1 MSKEFSEETLNLLK
15 GITIENLEKYSKV
28 NAKSV
33 LGKLI
38 GTDPNLKT
46 KIPLLIKEI
55 ESTIETFSKL
65 SKPEFE
71 EAHTKY
77 TAHIKHVN
85 KVEKRKGLP
94 ELTPTTK
101 EYCFRFAP
109 SPSGPLHVGH
119 LIPLL
124 LNSEYAKKYNGKLV
138 LRLEDTNPSKIS
150 KEIYKQLEEDAN
162 WATENKISEVITQS
176 EHIDD
181 YYKYAKQLIK
191 DGHAYISTDK
201 PEEWRELVKNKT
213 ESPERNLSA
222 KEQLKKWE
230 EMHTILKEGSAVV
243 RIKTD
248 MQHKNPAIRDWP
260 PFRIT
265 EESHPLVGKKHRVW
279 PLMNFSVAVDDRR
292 SNLTHVIRGK
302 DHLTNADRQK
312 YIYNYFNW
320 DIPEYLHIGRVNFEG
335 ITVSASQFQKDIE
348 EGKYSGRDDPKL
360 PTAAAFRRRG
370 ISPRA
375 FVKYVH
381 ELGPSKV
388 DKTVSFEDFMK
399 AIYAF
404 NREIIEPEANRYF
417 IIEDPVEVELNELPS
432 NIKAE
437 LPLHPNFQSRGVRK
451 FHKSNKFYIEKRD
464 VKEEGNIRLM
474 HLCNYSVK
482 DSKFISENLDKELKA
497 KVIHW
502 LPISDKEKNVEVLV
516 KRAHGKDIK
525 AIGEPALSKLEPGTI
540 IQFERKF
547 FARFDSKEGNV
558 LVFYE
563 THK

>member
-260 PFRIT
+260 AFRIT
-265 EESHPLVGKKHRVW
+265 EEEHPLVGKKYRVW
-279 PLMNFSVAVDDRR
+279 PLMNFSVAIDDHE
-292 SNLTHVIRGK
+292 SELTHVIRGK
-302 DHLTNADRQK
+302 DHLTNAERQA
-312 YIYNYFNW
+312 YIFKYFNW
-320 DIPEYLHIGRVNFEG
+320 FIPEYIHTGRINFEG
-335 ITVSASQFQKDIE
+335 IKVSASQFCKDIE
-348 EGKYSGRDDPKL
+348 DKKYTGRDDSKL
-360 PTAAAFRRRG
+360 PTVAAFKRRG
-370 ISPRA
+370 INAEA
-375 FVKYVH
+375 FIQYTH
-381 ELGPSKV
+381 EVGPSKV
-388 DKTVSFEDFMK
+388 DKTVSYEEFMK
-399 AIYAF
+399 AIYAY
-404 NREIIEPEANRYF
+404 NRTIIEPKANRYF
-417 IIEDPVEVELNELPS
+417 IIEDPIEIEVNNIPD

-437 LPLHPNFQSRGVRK
+437 IPLHPNFPERGVRK
-451 FHKSNKFYIEKRD
+451 FKKSSKFFVEK
-464 VKEEGNIRLM
+464 KEDIQDKNYRLM
-474 HLCNYSVK
+474 HLCNFSGK
-482 DSKFISENLDKELKA
+482 DFNFISQNPDKELKT
-497 KVIHW
+497 KTVHW
-502 LPISDKEKNVEVLV
+502 LPTNEENIKVLV
-516 KRAHGKDIK
+516 KTPHGNDIK
-525 AIGEPALSKLEPGTI
+525 AIGEPALKHIKENDI
-540 IQFERKF
+540 VQFERKF
-547 FARFDSKEGNV
+547 FAKFDSMEGDTY
-558 LVFYE
+558 VFYE